1 MIMATSIK
9 EQQKKVMPLVVELQR
24 QIKILIL
31 FYAVHLLAK
40 QNLLFKIQKLI
51 KTFDSKLPNDLID
64 RESYS
69 KSIYSSA
76 LLMINKTYV
85 PIVNRFSPTSE
96 IAKPIDLWSERK
108 ATPNVD
114 NYAKQVKNAV
124 KHLKDSEMATHES
137 GKKPI
142 SLWQKVELD
151 IRHDNQ
157 MEKVQK
163 AVDSG
168 NDLFWLSSHP
178 DCSER
183 CEKWQGKLVSM
194 SLKSIDRSMFT
205 GKRINGTKIYSFT
218 DIENIVDKYGYKNNI
233 INGFNCRHHLIAYNN
248 EYSVPPEKYNVDE
261 VKKERAINN
270 KLRAF
275 ERAIRKAKDNVSI
288 YRVVND
294 KENVLK
300 YSKIAKDL
308 TSKYKEFAN
317 KNGFAWEQYRI

>member
-1 MIMATSIK
+1 MATSIK

-76 LLMINKTYV
+76 LLMINKTFV
-85 PIVNRFSPTSE
+85 PIVNQFKPIENIR
-96 IAKPIDLWSERK
+96 KPIDLFYKQK
-108 ATPNVD
+108 ATPNVES
-114 NYAKQVKNAV
+114 YSKKVLNAM
-124 KHLKDSEMATHES
+124 KHLEDSELATHEK

-142 SLWQKVELD
+142 SLWQKTELD
-151 IRHDNQ
+151 IRHGNQ

-248 EYSVPPEKYNVDE
+248 ESSVPPEKYNVDE
-261 VKKERAINN
+261 VKKERAINT
-270 KLRAF
+270 KLREF
-275 ERAIRKAKDNVSI
+275 ERQIRRAKDAVAI
-288 YRVVND
+288 YKVAND
-294 KENVLK
+294 KKSVAK
-300 YSKIAKDL
+300 YQKKVKYLI
-308 TSKYKEFAN
+308 SKYKVYAN
-317 KNGFAWEQYRI
+317 SNGYAWLEYRI

>member
-1 MIMATSIK
+1 MIMEVSK
-9 EQQKKVMPLVVELQR
+9 QVMPKVIGIQKE
-24 QIKILIL
+24 IKVLIIFYALHLMSKSILIL
-31 FYAVHLLAK
+31 
-40 QNLLFKIQKLI
+40 KIKKLI
-51 KTFDSKLPNDLID
+51 ADFEKKLPDDLID
-64 RESYS
+64 KNSYAPYIL
-69 KSIYSSA
+69 KSA
-76 LLMINKTYV
+76 LIMINKCYV
-85 PIVNRFSPTSE
+85 PIVNQFKPIE
-96 IAKPIDLWSERK
+96 NIKKPIDLFYKQK
-108 ATPNVD
+108 ATPNVES
-114 NYAKQVKNAV
+114 YSKKVLNAI
-124 KHLKDSEMATHES
+124 KHLEDSELATHEK

-142 SLWQKVELD
+142 SLWQKIELD

-163 AVDSG
+163 AIDSG

-261 VKKERAINN
+261 VKKERAINT
-270 KLRAF
+270 KLREF
-275 ERAIRKAKDNVSI
+275 ERQIRRAKDAVAI
-288 YRVVND
+288 YKVAND
-294 KENVLK
+294 KKSVAK
-300 YSKIAKDL
+300 YQKKVKYLI
-308 TSKYKEFAN
+308 SKYKVYAN
-317 KNGFAWEQYRI
+317 SNGYAWLEYRI